1 MLKDDNDK
9 IMSLGYF
16 SIDDGNN
23 SDSGNLDYLLNDG
36 DDYNVI
42 MDLASGVSSNTIQ
55 SGLHS
60 KN

>member
-1 MLKDDNDK
+1 
-9 IMSLGYF
+9 MSLEYF
-16 SIDDGNN
+16 SIDDGND

-42 MDLASGVSSNTIQ
+42 MDLDSGLSSNTIQ